1 MATLSDHEEVTMRA
15 LALFVFVA
23 GAALL
28 LHATLAGRI
37 TDSLSRRLRKGMT
50 KSEVIEVLGHPH
62 GKYQE
67 DVWHYLTWSSFD
79 PLPLMF
85 DDEDRLE

>member
-1 MATLSDHEEVTMRA
+1 MRSVRR
-15 LALFVFVA
+15 LALFVFLI

-28 LHATLAGRI
+28 LQAIMASRI
-37 TDSLSRRLRKGMT
+37 TESQEQRLRKGMT
-50 KSEVIEVLGHPH
+50 KSEVIEALGHPH

-67 DVWHYLTWSSFD
+67 DVWYYLTWSNFD

-85 DDEDRLE
+85 DDEGRLE